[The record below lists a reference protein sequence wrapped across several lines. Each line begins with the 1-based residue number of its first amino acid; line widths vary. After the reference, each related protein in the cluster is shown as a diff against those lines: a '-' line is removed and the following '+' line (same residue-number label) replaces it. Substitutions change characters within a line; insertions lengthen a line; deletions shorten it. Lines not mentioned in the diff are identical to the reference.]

1 MFFLLNEEAYKLI
14 FNICL
19 PAEPEDQS
27 YSDIVKLMD
36 NHFKP
41 VISVFACR
49 ENFFEARKVP
59 HQESPKEFA
68 ARLRSL
74 VAVCQFEGSE
84 EIGKA
89 LVNRFIIGYE
99 AGSVKDRLYEE
110 KKSVSFEK
118 VVEIASSKAA
128 VQPYFHSVGNL
139 IKKEPEI
146 LYNKSQ
152 SKEFTQAHHTTHPS
166 TSRNT
171 GSGGRNGRGPP
182 PPSNVKCSV
191 CGRRNHIADK
201 CSYRE
206 CFCHDCNKKGHLA
219 SMCPNRKKIN
229 KTNTSQFNR
238 NNNANRH
245 NSHNFLETDYS
256 LYNLDCKLSPVVID
270 LSIENLSYTFS
281 LDTGVSYSVISELFY
296 LENFKYKTLLLT
308 DKIFN

>member
-1 MFFLLNEEAYKLI
+1 MKTNFKLSLSTLRTINVADKISYTGHIQEFITTNSDWSVYKRRLQNYFSANDIKNDDRKRAILLIVSLLNEEAYKLI
-14 FNICL
+14 FNMCL
-19 PAEPEDQS
+19 PAEPEDKS
-27 YSDIVKLMD
+27 YSNIVKLMD

-49 ENFFEARKVP
+49 EKFFEDRKVP
-59 HQESPKEFA
+59 QESPKEFA

-118 VVEIASSKAA
+118 VVEIASSKAG

-146 LYNKSQ
+146 LYSKAQ
-152 SKEFTQAHHTTHPS
+152 SKGSTQAHHTLHSS

-191 CGRRNHIADK
+191 CGRRNYIADK

-219 SMCPNRKKIN
+219 LMCPNRKKIN
-229 KTNTSQFNR
+229 KTNTSQFN
-238 NNNANRH
+238 
-245 NSHNFLETDYS
+245 
-256 LYNLDCKLSPVVID
+256 
-270 LSIENLSYTFS
+270 
-281 LDTGVSYSVISELFY
+281 
-296 LENFKYKTLLLT
+296 
-308 DKIFN
+308 

>member
-1 MFFLLNEEAYKLI
+1 M
-14 FNICL
+14 CL
-19 PAEPEDQS
+19 PAEPGDKS

-49 ENFFEARKVP
+49 EKFFEARKVP
-59 HQESPKEFA
+59 QESPKEFA
-68 ARLRSL
+68 ARLGSL

-146 LYNKSQ
+146 FYSKSQ
-152 SKEFTQAHHTTHPS
+152 SKGSTQAHHTSHPS

-171 GSGGRNGRGPP
+171 GSGGRNGRGPHQHRM
-182 PPSNVKCSV
+182 SNAQFVDEGTISQISV
-191 CGRRNHIADK
+191 
-201 CSYRE
+201 
-206 CFCHDCNKKGHLA
+206 L
-219 SMCPNRKKIN
+219 
-229 KTNTSQFNR
+229 
-238 NNNANRH
+238 
-245 NSHNFLETDYS
+245 
-256 LYNLDCKLSPVVID
+256 
-270 LSIENLSYTFS
+270 IENVFVMIVIKK
-281 LDTGVSYSVISELFY
+281 DTWHQCVRIG
-296 LENFKYKTLLLT
+296 KK
-308 DKIFN
+308 